1 MVTSDPYALQEGIEQ
16 AGHRLTYPRQAIL
29 DLVAQRPDGFTA
41 EEVCAQLPQVGRATV
56 YRTVKLLLNL
66 GLVCKMA
73 QPDGTPRYTL
83 SGAGHHHHT
92 LCVRCGAAADF
103 QQCTVDLI
111 LQTLRAET
119 AGVILGHRM
128 EVYVLCPRCLADQ
141 DMSGTASLPSRH
153 PGS

>member
-1 MVTSDPYALQEGIEQ
+1 MVTSEPHTLQEGIEQ

-29 DLVAQRPDGFTA
+29 DLVAQHPDGFTA

-56 YRTVKLLLNL
+56 YRTVKLLLDL
-66 GLVCKMA
+66 GLVCKMTG
-73 QPDGTPRYTL
+73 PDGAPRYTL
-83 SGAGHHHHT
+83 SVAGHHHHT

-103 QQCTVDLI
+103 QRCTVDLI

-128 EVYVLCPRCLADQ
+128 EVYVLCPRCLEQ
-141 DMSGTASLPSRH
+141 EETTSSGSPT
-153 PGS
+153 